1 MAAETSGAL
10 QPATLI
16 ADHPVAHQ
24 AVDLDGLVG
33 EGPFSSCPGQL
44 LSSPPQNG
52 TFLSCRY

>member
-33 EGPFSSCPGQL
+33 DGPFSSFRGKM

-52 TFLSCRY
+52 IV

>member
-24 AVDLDGLVG
+24 AVELDRRVG
-33 EGPFSSCPGQL
+33 DGP
-44 LSSPPQNG
+44 
-52 TFLSCRY
+52 

>member
-24 AVDLDGLVG
+24 AVDLD
-33 EGPFSSCPGQL
+33 
-44 LSSPPQNG
+44 
-52 TFLSCRY
+52 